1 MKKILSFIAFALT
14 IGVQAQTKD
23 SIDAAQFAV
32 IYDYTINT
40 LDDEGEAV
48 CDSIQV
54 VVQVGKSVT
63 KSMPMSQYLKE
74 TTKDMGEVAW
84 KSNVAREYRET
95 LTHMPTVW
103 INQPEGETTS
113 RDAIF
118 PGVFEG
124 YEPTPQMDW
133 VLTADTMHVSGYMCS
148 RAEITFKGV
157 KWSVWYTEEIPSS
170 AGPWRLR
177 GLPGIIV
184 KAEGDAH
191 RFVLAELRRE
201 ATPITYTPSV
211 DIERMEYSK
220 LLKYRNQIFGS
231 KQYAKNP
238 YHHIGGNGTASINQ
252 YINNITVIGNNYIY
266 ANGLPFLQ
274 KAHVH
279 QPLELK

>member
-23 SIDAAQFAV
+23 SIDTAQFAV

-40 LDDEGEAV
+40 LDDESEAV

-74 TTKDMGEVAW
+74 TTKDMGEAAW
-84 KSNVAREYRET
+84 KSNLAREYRET

-118 PGVFEG
+118 PGMFEG

-133 VLTADTMHVSGYMCS
+133 ILTADTMHISGYVCS

-157 KWSVWYTEEIPSS
+157 KWNVWYTEEVPSS

-177 GLPGIIV
+177 GLPGLIV
-184 KAEGDAH
+184 KAEGNAH
-191 RFVLAELRRE
+191 TFRLAELRQE
-201 ATPITYTPSV
+201 STPITYASSVEIERVKHGKWVKYRKSILGSRLYPKNPVHHIV
-211 DIERMEYSK
+211 DISK
-220 LLKYRNQIFGS
+220 YFQSSVFVIKDGEN
-231 KQYAKNP
+231 N
-238 YHHIGGNGTASINQ
+238 HILA
-252 YINNITVIGNNYIY
+252 NNMY
-266 ANGLPFLQ
+266 LLQ
-274 KAHVH
+274 KAHVY
-279 QPLELK
+279 QPLELE

>member
-23 SIDAAQFAV
+23 SIDTAQFAV
-32 IYDYTINT
+32 VYDYTVDT
-40 LDDEGEAV
+40 FDDEGTSV

-84 KSNVAREYRET
+84 KSNIAREYRET

-103 INQPEGETTS
+103 INQSEGETTS

-118 PGVFEG
+118 PGMFEG

-133 VLTADTMHVSGYMCS
+133 TLTADTMHVSGYMCS

-157 KWSVWYTEEIPSS
+157 KWNVWYTEEVPSS

-177 GLPGIIV
+177 GLPGLIV
-184 KAEGDAH
+184 KAEGNAH
-191 RFVLAELRRE
+191 TFTLAELRQE
-201 ATPITYTPSV
+201 STPITYASSV
-211 DIERMEYSK
+211 EIERMKQSK
-220 LLKYRNQIFGS
+220 WVKYRKSILGS
-231 KQYAKNP
+231 RLYPKNP
-238 YHHIGGNGTASINQ
+238 VHHIDDVSKYLHTVYVIKEGSSNHVLA
-252 YINNITVIGNNYIY
+252 NNMY
-266 ANGLPFLQ
+266 LLQ
-274 KAHVH
+274 KARVY
-279 QPLELK
+279 QPLELE

>member
-1 MKKILSFIAFALT
+1 MRILMILLAFALT

-54 VVQVGKSVT
+54 VVQVGKRVT

-133 VLTADTMHVSGYMCS
+133 ILTSDTMHISGYVCS
-148 RAEITFKGV
+148 RAEITFKDV
-157 KWSVWYTEEIPSS
+157 KWNVWYTEEVPSS

-177 GLPGIIV
+177 GLPGLIV
-184 KAEGDAH
+184 KAEGNAH
-191 RFVLAELRRE
+191 TFTLAELRQE
-201 ATPITYTPSV
+201 STPITYASSV
-211 DIERMEYSK
+211 EIERMK
-220 LLKYRNQIFGS
+220 HGKWVKYRKSILGS
-231 KQYAKNP
+231 RLYPKNP
-238 YHHIGGNGTASINQ
+238 VHHIDDVSKYLHTVYVIKEGS
-252 YINNITVIGNNYIY
+252 NNHVLANNMY
-266 ANGLPFLQ
+266 LLQ
-274 KAHVH
+274 KAHVY